1 MADNGT
7 GGQPPVPPWAGHQR
21 AAASVCPRHPDREA
35 YVRCQRCGRPACPEC
50 QRPAPVGIQ
59 CVDCVREAARTS
71 RQGQTVFGG
80 RVTDG
85 RPVVTYSLIGICV
98 AVFLVQWVTPGLT
111 NRFAFAPITGW
122 VEPWRFV
129 TAMFLH
135 SPRSLLHIGFNM
147 YALFVLGSYLEPLMG
162 RARFLALYLISGIG
176 GQVAVLL
183 LAGSPTVTGL
193 ATGQDDAW
201 ITAVVGASGAIFG
214 LFGALIVLNRHLN
227 RSVAGIYGIVLLNAA
242 IGFIVPGI
250 AWQAHLGGFVTGIAG
265 AGVIVLARR
274 RSLPAL
280 AWSGLTALLVAVVAI
295 AVAKYLSVPDTIR
308 ELTAF
313 RLG

>member
-1 MADNGT
+1 M
-7 GGQPPVPPWAGHQR
+7 
-21 AAASVCPRHPDREA
+21 CPRHPDREA
-35 YVRCQRCGRPACPEC
+35 YVRCQRCGRPACPDC

-71 RQGQTVFGG
+71 RRQQTVLGG

-85 RPVVTYSLIGICV
+85 RPVVTFTLIGICV
-98 AVFLVQWVTPGLT
+98 AIFLIQWVSPGVT
-111 NRFAFAPITGW
+111 NDFAFAPVAGW

-135 SPRSLLHIGFNM
+135 SPRSLMHIGFNM
-147 YALFVLGSYLEPLMG
+147 YALYIIGSYLEPLMG
-162 RARFLALYLISGIG
+162 RGRFLAVYLVSGIG
-176 GQVAVLL
+176 GQVGVLL
-183 LAGSPTVTGL
+183 LAGNPTFIGL
-193 ATGQDDAW
+193 VSGQDAAW
-201 ITAVVGASGAIFG
+201 LTPVVGASGAIFG

-242 IGFIVPGI
+242 IGFIIPNI
-250 AWQAHLGGFVTGIAG
+250 AWQAHLGGFVVGLAG
-265 AGVIVLARR
+265 AGVLVLARR

-280 AWSGLTALLVAVVAI
+280 AWSGLVILFLVVA
-295 AVAKYLSVPDTIR
+295 ALAYAKYLTVPETIR

-313 RLG
+313 RGR